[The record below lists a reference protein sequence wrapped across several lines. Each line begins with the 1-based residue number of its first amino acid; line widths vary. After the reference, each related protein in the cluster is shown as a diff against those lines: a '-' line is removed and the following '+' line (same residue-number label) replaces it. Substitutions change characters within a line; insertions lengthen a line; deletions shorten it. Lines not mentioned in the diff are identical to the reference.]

1 MKKILVSDF
10 DNTLYKNTNDLILNI
25 NSINNFVRKG
35 NIFIIAT
42 GRCYKDISK
51 FIVKYNIP
59 HNYLICNDGATIFD
73 SNGKLIYKKDIVHDT
88 GVKIIEY
95 LEHKN
100 LMNISYIDTGFD
112 YTKDINYDFNG
123 IIIRDQNKEKS
134 KELLN
139 DIINKFE
146 NVHGYISDNWINIIE
161 QSVNKSSGIE
171 VLCKM
176 NNYDKNIIYT
186 IGDTVNDI
194 PMIKN
199 YHGVCMTNSTNDL
212 KENCTTSFNSVRE
225 YIKYIE
231 KQ

>member
-10 DNTLYKNTNDLILNI
+10 DNTLYKNTKDLILNI
-25 NSINNFVRKG
+25 NAINSFVEKG

-51 FIVKYNIP
+51 FTIKYNIP
-59 HNYLICNDGATIFD
+59 FNYLICNDGATIFD
-73 SNGKLIYKKDIVHDT
+73 SNGNLIYKKNIPYET

-95 LEHKN
+95 LKLN
-100 LMNISYIDTGFD
+100 KLMNKSYIDTGFD

-123 IIIRDQNKEKS
+123 IIIRAFDKEES
-134 KELLN
+134 QILLN
-139 DIINKFE
+139 NIINNFE
-146 NVHGYISDNWINIIE
+146 GIHGYMSDNWINIIE
-161 QSVNKSSGIE
+161 QSVNKASGIE

-176 NNYDKNIIYT
+176 NNYDKNSIYT

-199 YHGVCMTNSTNDL
+199 YNSACMINSTNDL
-212 KENCTTSFNSVRE
+212 KENCTKSFNSVRE
-225 YIKYIE
+225 YIEYIE